1 MILVVILVAAWLVV
15 LGPSVLRRRAEHS
28 GGVNSITHFHRQLRV
43 LEHSGGQPIVFP
55 AYRLHSSE
63 EESTPPKSRYPDVAT
78 VPVLT
83 VVGADR
89 LPRPALA
96 FLGDDPVPSQPRGAG
111 SFRPAAD
118 PADIRSDPISGYR
131 PADPE
136 LRSLARRRRR
146 DTLTVLVVMVVL
158 TFLIGFIPGAGTAWL
173 VTLVGAVVLS
183 AYVAMLVHMRSM
195 AEERERKL
203 HYLRPSAPNY
213 GQPATDYQ
221 PGYQDDENA
230 SFEDEA
236 GLRDPAAYQASRFAH
251 PARQAAAH

>member
-1 MILVVILVAAWLVV
+1 MILVVILVAAWLVI

-28 GGVNSITHFHRQLRV
+28 GGNSITHFHRQLRV
-43 LEHSGGQPIVFP
+43 LQHSGGQPIVFP

-63 EESTPPKSRYPDVAT
+63 EESTLPKSRYPDVAT

-96 FLGDDPVPSQPRGAG
+96 FLGDDPVPAQDRGSG
-111 SFRPAAD
+111 SVRPTAEPAA
-118 PADIRSDPISGYR
+118 IRSDPLSAYR

-146 DTLTVLVVMVVL
+146 DTLTVLVLMVVL
-158 TFLIGFIPGAGTAWL
+158 TFLIGFIPGAGMAWL
-173 VTLVGAVVLS
+173 VTLAGAVVLS

-203 HYLRPSAPNY
+203 HYLQPSSHRAY
-213 GQPATDYQ
+213 DESVDYQ
-221 PGYQDDENA
+221 DPAYRDEG
-230 SFEDEA
+230 SFEDPT
-236 GLRDPAAYQASRFAH
+236 GLQDPATYQASRFAH
-251 PARQAAAH
+251 PARQAATR